1 MLKRDLDIINSIR
14 TGQDQKA
21 LNVLYKSLLPK
32 IKKIIGLH
40 TEAEEEAKDLF
51 HDALLIFYKQVLNNK
66 YDENYEVDGYIYS
79 VAKNLWINKLRRNQK
94 IEIID
99 PQEMP
104 ENEIYEATDEKIID
118 DEKNAVINN
127 LFSMLDEKCSKLLT
141 YTIYQDLSYEDIVI
155 RMGFSSE
162 NAARTAHFRCKKYL
176 MDLVKN
182 NPQLSEMLR
191 K

>member
-1 MLKRDLDIINSIR
+1 LLKRDLDIINSIR